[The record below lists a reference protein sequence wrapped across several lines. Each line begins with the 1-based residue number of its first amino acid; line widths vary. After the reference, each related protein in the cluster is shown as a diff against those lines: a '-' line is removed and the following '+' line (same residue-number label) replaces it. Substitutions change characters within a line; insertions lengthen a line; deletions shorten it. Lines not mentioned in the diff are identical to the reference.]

1 MRDRSRT
8 SSINILVID
17 DQEDICEYLETLLS
31 TEGYRVTSLLD
42 PVKARDTLRRD
53 QYHIV
58 ILDLLMP
65 DGDGMEVLRG
75 IRRVDK
81 DVAVVVYTAFPS
93 LETAIESLK
102 LDVSDYIRKP
112 SPQDELLER
121 IRAICE
127 EKGLLTHPEK
137 ELQKHIGSTIR
148 GLRKER
154 GLTLRDLSRRTDLSV
169 SLISQIERAESSA
182 SVSSLFKIS
191 SALGCRMRDLF
202 GDF

>member
-1 MRDRSRT
+1 MRDRSRAN
-8 SSINILVID
+8 SINVLVVD

-31 TEGYRVTSLLD
+31 TEGYRVTSLQD
-42 PVKARDTLRRD
+42 PTKARDALRHD

-65 DGDGMEVLRG
+65 EGDGMEVLRG

-93 LETAIESLK
+93 LDTAIESLK

-121 IRAICE
+121 IRSICE

-137 ELQKHIGSTIR
+137 ELQKHIGGTIR

-191 SALGCRMRDLF
+191 SALGCRMRELF